1 MTRTIPTHVLT
12 DTGQLACTANRDLF
26 DYVSHPAE
34 FGQHDKPTH
43 AAATSAV
50 TSLCH
55 ACPRFTEC
63 LRESLTGPAT
73 KEFVAAS
80 TPAERAEMQDLLG
93 VTPVSGRITKRDL
106 GGAGADVRGE
116 RIAPEVIAR
125 MIAAHP
131 DWHSTQVAEAL
142 RIDPQ
147 TVRRHMHRY
156 PNGVQQQTVTQD
168 DVEVAWDLLHEATNA
183 AA

>member
-12 DTGQLACTANRDLF
+12 DTGQLGCTANRDLF
-26 DYVSHPAE
+26 DYVAHPGE
-34 FGQHDKPTH
+34 FDQHDKPTH
-43 AAATSAV
+43 AAAKAAA

-55 ACPRFTEC
+55 ACPRFADC
-63 LRESLTGPAT
+63 LRESVTGPAT

-80 TPAERAEMQDLLG
+80 TPTERAAMQDLLG
-93 VTPVSGRITKRDL
+93 VTPVSGRITERDL
-106 GGAGADVRGE
+106 GSAGAAVRGE

-125 MIAAHP
+125 TIAAHP

-147 TVRRHMHRY
+147 TVRRHLRRY
-156 PNGVQQQTVTQD
+156 PNGVQQQTVTRD
-168 DVEVAWDLLHEATNA
+168 DVEVAWDLLHEATTA
-183 AA
+183 A